1 MCAPNG
7 PPGSLEPGV
16 WIGITEGSRCG
27 GNILSNKLWHVHPL
41 RLPRNGGEPCSL
53 FPCTPVP
60 CVASCIR
67 RKNTYVSDVELK
79 IAAATEVVRVGNVR
93 FGWTHWD
100 ARKSRI

>member
-1 MCAPNG
+1 MGGIFFLISFGMC
-7 PPGSLEPGV
+7 
-16 WIGITEGSRCG
+16 IRCG
-27 GNILSNKLWHVHPL
+27 YHGM
-41 RLPRNGGEPCSL
+41 GGKPCLL

-93 FGWTHWD
+93 LGWTDWD